1 MLLHQCLLFL
11 SFLGPVWLHWWPP
24 HGNGSNFE
32 LSSQCIRVHK
42 QPRRSEQPSSVAFL
56 STCISPSLQ
65 HPWGPITFSC
75 RLSCRKQPVTIW
87 SNFSCKYSRYSFLFY
102 SVINSFLFY
111 SVINTD
117 LVSINKN
124 IHTLIIIFLLFKNLM
139 MGPSLGVR
147 SITVNHHQSIQ
158 ASSS

>member
-1 MLLHQCLLFL
+1 MVKKNSERLGSNSVLNRYGSKYVLLHQCLLFL

-32 LSSQCIRVHK
+32 LSRQCIRVHE

-56 STCISPSLQ
+56 SACISPSLQ

-87 SNFSCKYSRYSFLFY
+87 PNFSCKYSRYWFLNNYCF
-102 SVINSFLFY
+102 
-111 SVINTD
+111 
-117 LVSINKN
+117 
-124 IHTLIIIFLLFKNLM
+124 TL
-139 MGPSLGVR
+139 
-147 SITVNHHQSIQ
+147 
-158 ASSS
+158 